1 MLRVA
6 LRPLQ
11 PSGAGDAFIILGS
24 DGLWD
29 VLSDEDA
36 VHCAKNAMQV
46 RRPSPRAGA
55 GGPGPSMPRSGRQHR
70 DARAASSSTND
81 IPLA

>member
-55 GGPGPSMPRSGRQHR
+55 AAAWPVDAAVQAAGPRRPCSQQQHSMTSP
-70 DARAASSSTND
+70 
-81 IPLA
+81 